1 MAAATSRGEK
11 GLRAF
16 IDGMHCSHCKNRVE
30 EVVNDIRGIAGRVNL
45 KKDELLVS
53 YKEDVSDEKI
63 KERIERVGYVVKEI
77 K

>member
-1 MAAATSRGEK
+1 
-11 GLRAF
+11 
-16 IDGMHCSHCKNRVE
+16 MHCSHCKNRVE